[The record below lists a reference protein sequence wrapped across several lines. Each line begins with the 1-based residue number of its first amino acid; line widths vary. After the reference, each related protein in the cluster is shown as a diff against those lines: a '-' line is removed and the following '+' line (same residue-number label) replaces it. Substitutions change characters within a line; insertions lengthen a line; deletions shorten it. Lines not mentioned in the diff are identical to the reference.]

1 MRQKYGI
8 SHRQHSQQMKGVLFD
23 LDGVF
28 YVEQQLIPGG
38 IACLDWLREQ
48 GIPYRFVTN
57 NTTLSRKNLVAKLK
71 GLGLSVAEHEIISAN
86 YAGVLLLAQRNLKRC
101 RLVLRQEA
109 QLDYPPN
116 CLERPDAIVIGDIGN
131 RWDYDLLN
139 DLMNQVLDG
148 AEIIALHKGRY
159 HEGPSGLVLD
169 SGAFVAALEH
179 ATGKQAFVVGKP
191 TQTFFELAS
200 SSFGCKSDELVMVG
214 DDLMNDIKGAQ
225 QMGMY
230 AIIVQTGKYRK
241 SLVDGSCIQPDGC
254 ISSIKELPKYLQ
266 NRIR

>member
-1 MRQKYGI
+1 
-8 SHRQHSQQMKGVLFD
+8 MKGILFD

-38 IACLDWLREQ
+38 IECLNWLREQ
-48 GIPYRFVTN
+48 RIPYRFVSN
-57 NTTLSRKNLVAKLK
+57 NTTLSRKNLVDKLQ
-71 GLGLSVAEHEIISAN
+71 GLGLPVAEQDLVSAN

-101 RLVLRQEA
+101 RLVLRPEA

-116 CLERPDAIVIGDIGN
+116 CLDHPDAIVIGDIGN

-139 DLMNQVLDG
+139 TLMNQVLEG

-179 ATGKQAFVVGKP
+179 ATGKQATLVGKP
-191 TQTFFELAS
+191 TQTFFNLAS
-200 SSFGCKSDELVMVG
+200 HSFGCKPENLIMVG
-214 DDLMNDIKGAQ
+214 DDLINDIKGAQ
-225 QMGMY
+225 EMGMH
-230 AIIVQTGKYRK
+230 AVLVQTGKYRK
-241 SLVDGSCIQPDGC
+241 ALSDESKIKPEGF
-254 ISSIKELPKYLQ
+254 ISSIKELPNYLRNQ
-266 NRIR
+266 IR